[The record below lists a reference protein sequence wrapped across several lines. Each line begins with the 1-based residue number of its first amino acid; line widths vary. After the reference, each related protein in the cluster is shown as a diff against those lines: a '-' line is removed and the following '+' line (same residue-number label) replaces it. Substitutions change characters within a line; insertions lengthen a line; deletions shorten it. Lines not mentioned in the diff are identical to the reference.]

1 MELENRGRKP
11 SKPAPA
17 TWSTFSCHPAVHSAL
32 YVIGWVEGAH
42 GGWCWP
48 IHGTGCQSLPSPRT
62 GLAAGA
68 AHTHRGAYLTSTKLR
83 ALYHL
88 SHNLGRKMRLREL
101 KKQSEATQN

>member
-1 MELENRGRKP
+1 MEGGVGLSMGQGANL
-11 SKPAPA
+11 
-17 TWSTFSCHPAVHSAL
+17 CLHPGQA
-32 YVIGWVEGAH
+32 
-42 GGWCWP
+42 WP
-48 IHGTGCQSLPSPRT
+48 RQ
-62 GLAAGA
+62 AGA